1 MVNKWYAV
9 FKAILGPPLLVWNRP
24 TIEGAHNIPRT
35 GTAILASNHQAVMD
49 SFYLPLMVWRQLTF
63 PAKKEYFT
71 TPGVGG
77 AIQRFFFSSVGQ
89 IPVDR
94 SSSGAA
100 DDLERAAEE
109 VFADGKLMG
118 FYPEGTRSPDGRL
131 YKGRTGM
138 ARIAMKN
145 NVDVIPVAMIGTRNA
160 NPIGTFVPRP
170 RRVRIKVG
178 EPISPHAW
186 ARENGCDPDSR
197 EVARPFTDFI
207 MEKLSELSG
216 YEYVDAYASEVKKS
230 LEAGHGYPAG
240 TEPKTP

>member
-1 MVNKWYAV
+1 M
-9 FKAILGPPLLVWNRP
+9 
-24 TIEGAHNIPRT
+24 
-35 GTAILASNHQAVMD
+35 
-49 SFYLPLMVWRQLTF
+49 
-63 PAKKEYFT
+63 
-71 TPGVGG
+71 
-77 AIQRFFFSSVGQ
+77 
-89 IPVDR
+89 
-94 SSSGAA
+94 
-100 DDLERAAEE
+100 
-109 VFADGKLMG
+109 
-118 FYPEGTRSPDGRL
+118 

-186 ARENGCDPDSR
+186 ARENGYDPDSR

-216 YEYVDAYASEVKKS
+216 YEYVDVYASEVKKS

-240 TEPKTP
+240 AEPKTP